1 MFNILFQ
8 LMSILFQVIF
18 KILVLIK
25 NITLVI

>member
-18 KILVLIK
+18 KVLVLIK
-25 NITLVI
+25 NITLLY